1 MRTPLLLRMSAYSQT
16 IDFEFARR
24 EHACILKLVS
34 ADGMNRL
41 TRAKVVALRKKI
53 EHLAAS
59 EGNRLPLILFGK
71 NNFSA
76 GADLHEIREL
86 TGPVALEFSRDGQGL
101 MNAIANY
108 PAPVIAAIEGHCMG
122 GGMDLAL
129 ACGRRI
135 AAPGAVFGHR
145 GAALGLMTGWGGT
158 QRLSRQVG
166 KARALE
172 IFIAAEK
179 ISAMR
184 ALELGLVDAV
194 VEDPIGAALGVLGN
208 ARKLEHQRPV

>member
-1 MRTPLLLRMSAYSQT
+1 
-16 IDFEFARR
+16 
-24 EHACILKLVS
+24 
-34 ADGMNRL
+34 MNRL